1 MLIKFLMQCVL
12 SFWDKRQVESMWE
25 PVDWRGR
32 ILLVILLN
40 KVQQRITNRG
50 MVGRNQILALSYPT
64 VLQIF
69 HIIWQIRNQGTISLH
84 IYR

>member
-50 MVGRNQILALSYPT
+50 TVGWYQILALSYPA